1 MITDAYIYLYCAT
14 GRFTGIEEKTTGIFL
29 RGHCT
34 SSKLHKFLTFYFSF
48 DFFAPKQMRIG
59 HFYDLHQSSDLKNL
73 SLIK

>member
-1 MITDAYIYLYCAT
+1 MQQEDLLELKKKQQVY
-14 GRFTGIEEKTTGIFL
+14 FL

-34 SSKLHKFLTFYFSF
+34 SSKLHEFLTLYFSF
-48 DFFAPKQMRIG
+48 DFFAPKQIRIG